1 MRTIQRRE
9 TEWDF
14 EPDVP
19 QDDGPRITVRL
30 RPLTAKDWRRINTLA
45 TRYTGTMAAVD
56 VAALLNE
63 TLLCGVVSVANY
75 APIKSGTDLVN
86 HGEDDVVAAVFAEL
100 RNASTL
106 RGGDEKNCASPSG
119 SCAPP
124 TARVTGIAAPAQTI
138 SAPSV
143 DAGGGHM
150 PASDSMHLASAV
162 APGR

>member
-63 TLLCGVVSVANY
+63 ALLCGVVSVDNY

-100 RNASTL
+100 RGASTL
-106 RGGDEKNCASPSG
+106 RGGDEKNYVSPSD

-124 TARVTGIAAPAQTI
+124 TARVTGIVAPVQTI
-138 SAPSV
+138 SVPSV
-143 DAGGGHM
+143 GAGDEPM
-150 PASDSMHLASAV
+150 PASDSTPQDFAV